1 VYAPSDKSLV
11 QEAWAAKVK
20 RPATVT
26 TALADRPVSACAE
39 QLARFFPDANPVEVR
54 AVLTPLR
61 SGAKLIRESI
71 LVEFASA
78 EKAIFTSA
86 LPLEFND
93 RVHLRQA
100 DGRTER
106 EATVVAVQYQDGR
119 KAVAVHFADAQGLWV
134 KKP

>member
-1 VYAPSDKSLV
+1 VYAPSAKSLV

-20 RPATVT
+20 RPATAT
-26 TALADRPVSACAE
+26 TALADRPISACAV
-39 QLARFFPDANPVEVR
+39 QLARFFPDAKAVEVQ
-54 AVLTPLR
+54 AILTPVR
-61 SGAKLIRESI
+61 NGAKLMRESVV
-71 LVEFASA
+71 VEFASA

-106 EATVVAVQYQDGR
+106 EATVVAVQYQDDR
-119 KAVAVHFADAQGLWV
+119 KAVAVHFADVQGLWV